1 MGKVIIFLWGL
12 WIGSVVFHYF
22 KFGIFK
28 KLFLCFWELSC
39 WVMAL
44 ELGYYLFIF
53 WVWDYWWS
61 RLVCQYMYDAR
72 EGVNKISCSWIIDW
86 KPQLMY
92 LSIMYG
98 RYWCLKQSI
107 EKSGIVQKRELGSKH
122 VPIDLLNVGG
132 LSRRIPRTNLSKL
145 LTHCK
150 EVVEFGFCK
159 QASHDYLERRRGTFS
174 VWHLLLCSCVSKYRC
189 ASMHM

>member
-1 MGKVIIFLWGL
+1 M
-12 WIGSVVFHYF
+12 VFHYF
-22 KFGIFK
+22 KFGTIK
-28 KLFLCFWELSC
+28 KLLLCFWELSC

-53 WVWDYWWS
+53 WVWDYLWS
-61 RLVCQYMYDAR
+61 RVVCQYMHDAR

-86 KPQLMY
+86 QPQLLY
-92 LSIMYG
+92 LSIMHG
-98 RYWCLKQSI
+98 GNWCLKESI
-107 EKSGIVQKRELGSKH
+107 EKSRIVQKRELGSKH

-132 LSRRIPRTNLSKL
+132 LSGRIPRTSRSEL

-150 EVVEFGFCK
+150 EVEFGFYK
-159 QASHDYLERRRGTFS
+159 YTNDDYLERRRITFS

-189 ASMHM
+189 ALVHM